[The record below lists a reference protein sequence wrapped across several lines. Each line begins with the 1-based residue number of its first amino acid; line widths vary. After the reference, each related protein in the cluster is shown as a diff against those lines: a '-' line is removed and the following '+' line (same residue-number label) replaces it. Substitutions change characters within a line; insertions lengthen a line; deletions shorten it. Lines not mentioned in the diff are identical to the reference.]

1 MPPSIEILPEL
12 LIASIEP
19 KTRVPLFKSTPPENV
34 LVPLRF
40 KELTPNLINLPVPEI
55 GLANVKSPPPLI
67 VSVLLILIEFTDIFV
82 VLKIALS
89 ILVKLAPLIVPAKVA
104 EDTLLISPIVAL
116 VVRISVEANPEIFP
130 AVNAPVLTIKF
141 SLADCP
147 DIFPVTMA
155 VALGLV
161 IVTSELST
169 TLPVK

>member
-1 MPPSIEILPEL
+1 MLPEL
-12 LIASIEP
+12 PIASIEP

-34 LVPLRF
+34 LVPVRF
-40 KELTPNLINLPVPEI
+40 NELAPNLINLPVPEI

-116 VVRISVEANPEIFP
+116 VVRMSVEANPEIFP

-141 SLADCP
+141 SLANCP
-147 DIFPVTMA
+147 DIFPITVA

-161 IVTSELST
+161 IATSELST